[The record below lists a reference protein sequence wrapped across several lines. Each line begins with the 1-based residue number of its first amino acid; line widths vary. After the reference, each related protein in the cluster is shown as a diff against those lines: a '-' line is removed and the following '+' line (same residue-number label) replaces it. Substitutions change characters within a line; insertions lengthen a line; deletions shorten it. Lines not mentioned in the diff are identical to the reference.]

1 MKILIN
7 WITAP
12 QHCLSVSLVWNLG
25 TIIRQAFTYKWVSAQ
40 IVYLFATLILL
51 HIIWNFHPEGWIP
64 SDSGAYFIKPLG
76 TAVFPLSDSQLKTPT
91 YPHTPVKVY
100 NNAKESK
107 LDIVRD
113 FKNQTII
120 YMWFNKITGKVYIG
134 SGFDGSSRLSRY
146 FMPSVL
152 KSNSRIYKNI
162 LKYGHDAFSVSVLEV
177 VGESNS
183 VSKTHYLAREQ
194 FYLDWALKTYGL
206 LVLNLLHETSSSLG
220 FKHSLDTKTRL
231 SVIRTGRKH
240 DETTKE
246 NLSQIFSALR
256 RGRKNPFWGKSHKP
270 ETIAKLQLRRGE
282 KNPMYG
288 KTKSDAFLAQQT
300 KDKSARRLS

>member
-1 MKILIN
+1 M
-7 WITAP
+7 
-12 QHCLSVSLVWNLG
+12 
-25 TIIRQAFTYKWVSAQ
+25 
-40 IVYLFATLILL
+40 
-51 HIIWNFHPEGWIP
+51 
-64 SDSGAYFIKPLG
+64 
-76 TAVFPLSDSQLKTPT
+76 
-91 YPHTPVKVY
+91 Y

-256 RGRKNPFWGKSHKP
+256 RGRKTLSEENPTNLKLLLSYSYVEEKKP
-270 ETIAKLQLRRGE
+270 
-282 KNPMYG
+282 YVW
-288 KTKSDAFLAQQT
+288 
-300 KDKSARRLS
+300 